1 MEEEQGLL
9 SYERSVNPVE
19 LSCRSWSRRPEFQT
33 ESPGEADAEAIDLW
47 VVVKP
52 RVQMRR
58 MRRDEDQEP
67 EPRVVQPLTLRG
79 KKGLEVAQF

>member
-1 MEEEQGLL
+1 
-9 SYERSVNPVE
+9 
-19 LSCRSWSRRPEFQT
+19 
-33 ESPGEADAEAIDLW
+33 
-47 VVVKP
+47 
-52 RVQMRR
+52 MRR